1 MLMQRAARLWPI
13 GVFAMLCSTLT
24 VANVRIFPVESQSG
38 VHEKYTLRVPNEK
51 MFDTVRIVGE
61 FPAGLKILNFEFKP
75 GWKLNIRK
83 DAAGNI
89 IGAEWR
95 GRLRPYEFAEF
106 GLLGVNPAEPST
118 LVWKFVQ
125 HYADGSKAEY
135 TGPAGARFPAPVT
148 RILAVAGATGDAA
161 PRGSNANPAVLLDPA
176 AHN

>member
-1 MLMQRAARLWPI
+1 MFIQRAARLWPI
-13 GVFAMLCSTLT
+13 GLFAMLCSTLA
-24 VANVRIFPVESQSG
+24 VANVRILPLESQSG
-38 VHEKYTLRVPNEK
+38 AHEKYTLRVPNEK
-51 MFDTVRIVGE
+51 QVDAVRIVGE

-75 GWKLNIRK
+75 GWIVNIRK

-95 GRLRPYEFAEF
+95 GRLRPFEFAEF

-135 TGPAGARFPAPVT
+135 TGPAGARYPAPVT
-148 RILAVAGATGDAA
+148 HILAAPAGTGDAA
-161 PRGSNANPAVLLDPA
+161 PRGPNANPPVLLDPA